1 MIGQVTNPKK
11 GVNYYV
17 TPEVEMVELEA
28 NNVFLDGGGSS
39 WTGGGNLPGGGA
51 DPEE

>member
-11 GVNYYV
+11 GLNYYV

-28 NNVFLDGGGSS
+28 NNVFLDGLSGEHDAG
-39 WTGGGNLPGGGA
+39 TGGNGGF
-51 DPEE
+51 D

>member
-28 NNVFLDGGGSS
+28 NSSFLNGVVSCSEVSLGDDNEVI
-39 WTGGGNLPGGGA
+39 TIK
-51 DPEE
+51 